1 MVGSRTSH
9 LGRIADFK
17 KEEKVHL
24 AGKFYF
30 ILFFFLS
37 RAFFKSLL
45 TGGSIGAL

>member
-9 LGRIADFK
+9 LGRIADLK

-30 ILFFFLS
+30 ILFFLS

-45 TGGSIGAL
+45 TGGLIGAL